1 VIQQYIPKNDVQWEG
16 SSDITDQVKVK
27 YAGHKSRRDVGKV
40 AIAIAKYTYFGST
53 VPAEST
59 MRLGYS

>member
-16 SSDITDQVKVK
+16 SSDITDQVTVK

-53 VPAEST
+53 VPAE
-59 MRLGYS
+59 